1 MIAEKHRNVISVLL
15 FIFSIFYLAGA
26 KVKKKRQKSKGVYRI
41 FFGRK
46 GWIISSRSFFYCIY
60 AVYRLHVFGDLCSVW
75 TAYEP
80 GTNENLTEISAK
92 TWSIK
97 INIVYSWQ
105 NGNNMATTNDYITI
119 LRKYLSAKAD
129 AYGITKIGIF
139 GSVARNEQTED
150 SDVDVCVEMKRPD
163 LFTMVH
169 IKEELQELFG
179 KPVDIVRLRNNMNP
193 MLLKQIKRDGIYA

>member
-1 MIAEKHRNVISVLL
+1 MN
-15 FIFSIFYLAGA
+15 YYC
-26 KVKKKRQKSKGVYRI
+26 KKTLQK
-41 FFGRK
+41 
-46 GWIISSRSFFYCIY
+46 
-60 AVYRLHVFGDLCSVW
+60 L
-75 TAYEP
+75 
-80 GTNENLTEISAK
+80 GTLK
-92 TWSIK
+92 IK
-97 INIVYSWQ
+97 SYICGK
-105 NGNNMATTNDYITI
+105 NGKIMKTTNDYITI
-119 LRKYLSAKAD
+119 LRKYLSIKAD

-150 SDVDVCVEMKRPD
+150 SDVDVCVEMKKPD

>member
-1 MIAEKHRNVISVLL
+1 MK
-15 FIFSIFYLAGA
+15 
-26 KVKKKRQKSKGVYRI
+26 
-41 FFGRK
+41 
-46 GWIISSRSFFYCIY
+46 
-60 AVYRLHVFGDLCSVW
+60 
-75 TAYEP
+75 
-80 GTNENLTEISAK
+80 
-92 TWSIK
+92 
-97 INIVYSWQ
+97 
-105 NGNNMATTNDYITI
+105 TTNDYITI
-119 LRKYLSAKAD
+119 LRKYLNTKTD

-150 SDVDVCVEMKRPD
+150 SDVDVCVEMKKPD